1 MEIFLPFVYL
11 ICYGY
16 KCFFENLNAIWEIQ
30 TQSQFKQLFYTFSIP
45 TKITAQENA
54 EILL

>member
-1 MEIFLPFVYL
+1 MIW
-11 ICYGY
+11 
-16 KCFFENLNAIWEIQ
+16 FFENLNAIWEIQ
-30 TQSQFKQLFYTFSIP
+30 MQNQFKQIFYTFSIP

>member
-1 MEIFLPFVYL
+1 MIRWKFNIRVFNMLW
-11 ICYGY
+11 
-16 KCFFENLNAIWEIQ
+16 FFENLNAIWEIQ
-30 TQSQFKQLFYTFSIP
+30 MQSQFKQIFYTFSIP